1 MTRIHAPRRVLLA
14 GALASL
20 MVAAALPVGAVN
32 IPEGGAVTPD
42 SVFLFHFRVT
52 ETCDGLPMDELEV
65 TIPETVTS
73 PKPEAMAGWDVEI
86 EDPAAMD
93 EGMVEEDEEAEEA
106 EDAEEAE
113 FEPIVVRW
121 TGGALE
127 DGLLL
132 DFGMRARFPDAQ
144 DEVLEFPVVQRCGD
158 VEQEFTPTIKLS
170 TRYGQ
175 GEISRMD
182 DDITLLRADVDQLR
196 ADVDQLQQQVGDVNV
211 ENLRSRV
218 SDTEKATK
226 DLDERV
232 STLEEVEPTPEPE
245 PEPEPEG

>member
-1 MTRIHAPRRVLLA
+1 MTRIHAPRRVILA

-65 TIPETVTS
+65 TIPETVTN

-93 EGMVEEDEEAEEA
+93 EEIDEE
-106 EDAEEAE
+106 AEEAE

-121 TGGALE
+121 TGGEVE

-182 DDITLLRADVDQLR
+182 DDITVLRADVDQLR

-211 ENLRSRV
+211 EFLRGRV
-218 SDTEKATK
+218 GDTEKAIVE
-226 DLDERV
+226 LDERV
-232 STLEEVEPTPEPE
+232 VALEEGEPAPE